1 MYASVPVLHGCARPA
16 ALHMR
21 RRARSG
27 GAAAWSSGRSR
38 SGAARQSRCRPS
50 SSPSQDSREAQQ
62 LERETAAN
70 LWQEHGVVFAQENG
84 RPVDPRADWQ
94 EWSDILAGAG
104 IPHAVEEIA
113 RLAGHSSSRT
123 TEVVYR
129 HELRPALTAGAEVM
143 DGIFG

>member
-16 ALHMR
+16 ALHMP

-27 GAAAWSSGRSR
+27 G
-38 SGAARQSRCRPS
+38 
-50 SSPSQDSREAQQ
+50 
-62 LERETAAN
+62 AAN

-104 IPHAVEEIA
+104 IPHAGTHTMRHSAATIA
-113 RLAGHSSSRT
+113 LDQGVALAVVQEMLGHSDIRVTRGYTHVSSLLAQAR
-123 TEVVYR
+123 
-129 HELRPALTAGAEVM
+129 RPGAAGPVRRNCYENCYEEP
-143 DGIFG
+143 